1 MVEPM
6 TRHYSRSL
14 QLLDCH
20 SAVSGVTSLVKR
32 ETGKPVNRF
41 TTKPVNWFTAVTG
54 FENV

>member
-41 TTKPVNWFTAVTG
+41 TAVTG